1 MSSLEPIAQF
11 AADIS
16 ARLQPFQL
24 LAKAVA
30 AGQITED
37 QARSVMISSLN
48 QTISVIDDV
57 VRYLRAGRRQVGYVP
72 ASYAHGRINARIRFI
87 TGQHCRSG
95 VLFLSHYR
103 VVKPVSYPLKGVY
116 LWTTRPL
123 RTLGYNR

>member
-1 MSSLEPIAQF
+1 MEPIAQF

-48 QTISVIDDV
+48 QSMSVIDDV
-57 VRYLRAGRRQVGYVP
+57 VRYLRPGRRQVGYVP

-95 VLFLSHYR
+95 VLFLKSYR
-103 VVKPVSYPLKGVY
+103 IAQSAPALKGVF
-116 LWTTRPL
+116 LCKR
-123 RTLGYNR
+123 NSA